1 MKKLPLYIFLALIFC
16 SVSFADELFGIKF
29 GDNINNYTIKK
40 KISDSLYSIKPKIL
54 NEDFYEYQVRVTKKN
69 IIVQVDAF
77 TKKKFKTKIDC
88 VIKLGVYTNAT
99 RRRLIKSGYD
109 KIFDVYQETIEQPS
123 NFNNYIL
130 FGKAENE
137 QDNDWH
143 TRYNLYLMNGCR
155 KLNDHYQ
162 IEIHLGDRSL
172 GLGYDKKGL

>member
-16 SVSFADELFGIKF
+16 TVSFADELFGIKF

-77 TKKKFKTKIDC
+77 TKKKFKTKLDC
-88 VIKLGVYTNAT
+88 AIKLDVYTNAT
-99 RRRLIKSGYD
+99 RKRLIKSGYD
-109 KIFDVYQETIEQPS
+109 KIFEPIEPQQYAS
-123 NFNNYIL
+123 YISIF

-137 QDNDWH
+137 QDNNWH
-143 TRYNLYLMNGCR
+143 TRYNLYLMNDCR

-172 GLGYDKKGL
+172 ALGDDKKGL

>member
-16 SVSFADELFGIKF
+16 TVSFADELFGIKF

-109 KIFDVYQETIEQPS
+109 KIFAVYHRTHAVQGDII
-123 NFNNYIL
+123 YIL

-137 QDNDWH
+137 KDNNWH
-143 TRYNLYLMNGCR
+143 TRYNLYLMNDCR

-172 GLGYDKKGL
+172 SLGYDKKGL